1 MSTLIAIGKFFL
13 EFTKTLIIDT
23 VIQAIL
29 TPYNEIKRK
38 ENERNMRGNFV
49 CL

>member
-23 VIQAIL
+23 VIHAIL
-29 TPYNEIKRK
+29 TPYNDIKREESK
-38 ENERNMRGNFV
+38 RMMRGNFV